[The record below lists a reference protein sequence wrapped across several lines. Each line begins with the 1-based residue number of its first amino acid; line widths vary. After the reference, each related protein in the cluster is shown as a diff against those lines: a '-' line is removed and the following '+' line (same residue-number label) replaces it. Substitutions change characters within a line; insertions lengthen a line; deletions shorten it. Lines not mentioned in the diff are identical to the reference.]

1 MIRQPPRLPIAVVQ
15 GAESEA
21 IQRLFAD
28 LLATPWRPVRIAGV
42 IEAMEGAGSEPG
54 ACGLEVLRS
63 IADGREFSLFQD
75 LGTGSTA
82 CALDP
87 AGVAEACAAVC
98 RDIAAGC
105 DLVILSKFAK
115 LEAENGSG
123 LMAAFVAALEAGVP
137 ILTAVSP
144 GRRGQWDA
152 FAAPYYEVLSP
163 NLHEIAVWWAGQ
175 SPAIQNSAIQNS
187 AAASSASR

>member
-1 MIRQPPRLPIAVVQ
+1 MTRQPARLPIAVVQ

-21 IQRLFAD
+21 IQQLFGD
-28 LLATPWRPVRIAGV
+28 LLTAPWRPARIAGV
-42 IEAMEGAGSEPG
+42 IEAMGGAGSEPG

-75 LGTGSTA
+75 LGAGSTA

-98 RDIAAGC
+98 HDIAAGC

-144 GRRGQWDA
+144 GRREAWDA
-152 FAAPYYEVLSP
+152 FAAPYYEVLAP
-163 NLHEIAVWWAGQ
+163 NLNEIGEWWAAQ
-175 SPAIQNSAIQNS
+175 SPAT
-187 AAASSASR
+187 ASSASR